1 MMKKIAAVLF
11 VCIFMFSG
19 CTTYN
24 TNEKSYTYE
33 DLSDNQ
39 KKVVDGV
46 FEQYSKWASVHDSG
60 KTILCTNVTFFHED
74 GKLIFAANYS
84 CEPSSPAMFS
94 KIFEVDEEG
103 NLTAHKYSIFFDGS
117 SKEKVAM
124 AKAANGLEFTTDDS
138 WETRKNILANAYYKA
153 IHNN

>member
-60 KTILCTNVTFFHED
+60 KTILCTNVTFFMKMGSLFLLQTIVVSRHLQLCLV
-74 GKLIFAANYS
+74 KYLR
-84 CEPSSPAMFS
+84 
-94 KIFEVDEEG
+94 
-103 NLTAHKYSIFFDGS
+103 LTK
-117 SKEKVAM
+117 
-124 AKAANGLEFTTDDS
+124 
-138 WETRKNILANAYYKA
+138 KA
-153 IHNN
+153 I